1 MTTYASQAS
10 GQAPAVGRKDL
21 RTHWFCAVIWNI
33 LGIPVG
39 WHALFGDHA
48 LPTFL
53 TVVLPMFSM
62 VGFLLLFVAVRGT
75 FRWRRFG
82 HLKMDPDPLPGSVG
96 GHVGGSLDLPLHQV
110 SESDFRVVLLC
121 VRDHVVRT
129 SEGSQ
134 RSESVEWT
142 KETVPRVERSAG
154 GVRLR
159 YTFAVPEGSPPSAP
173 PSKDYYKWLIR
184 VRGTVPGADLD
195 QVFEVPVDNVDPPLL
210 ANDPVLSDVTVADVL
225 ELPERIVSAQSNVRG
240 VILRY
245 AAGRGGVG
253 GFMMLIF
260 GAVFAGA
267 GVFAYVQVAD
277 MGSGFGVPAVS
288 LFVGAF
294 GGIFLLAFGGMGSL
308 LMSLGFYSLV
318 NSLVV
323 EIRNGRITTR
333 RSFFFTRSSEAHIND
348 LTKIEMAVHSRVG
361 QGVKSEAH
369 VKIQATTRRGKRI
382 PLGDGI
388 PQGRTS
394 EILVALLEDALG
406 MQVETVQRFKLRARR
421 G

>member
-1 MTTYASQAS
+1 MDPMRTYASQAS

-184 VRGTVPGADLD
+184 VRATVLGADLD

-210 ANDPVLSDVTVADVL
+210 AKEPVLSDVTVADVP
-225 ELPERIVSAQSNVRG
+225 ELP
-240 VILRY
+240 
-245 AAGRGGVG
+245 
-253 GFMMLIF
+253 
-260 GAVFAGA
+260 
-267 GVFAYVQVAD
+267 
-277 MGSGFGVPAVS
+277 
-288 LFVGAF
+288 
-294 GGIFLLAFGGMGSL
+294 
-308 LMSLGFYSLV
+308 
-318 NSLVV
+318 
-323 EIRNGRITTR
+323 
-333 RSFFFTRSSEAHIND
+333 
-348 LTKIEMAVHSRVG
+348 
-361 QGVKSEAH
+361 
-369 VKIQATTRRGKRI
+369 
-382 PLGDGI
+382 
-388 PQGRTS
+388 
-394 EILVALLEDALG
+394 
-406 MQVETVQRFKLRARR
+406 
-421 G
+421 